1 MAPVQGWHAN
11 SWSVPYF
18 SPTNKN
24 KWKKKSLSHLSVDKK
39 FTWSLQG
46 LYLNLN
52 YNKTLSDNAIETGNQ
67 ITALKEK
74 VRLPASPRPVRTSST
89 MQAEKR
95 SRQVWHVQWQPARR
109 EGPTVSD
116 TVTYMRRLQL
126 SKHHLQWPAQCLGQ
140 GQTATQS

>member
-1 MAPVQGWHAN
+1 MD
-11 SWSVPYF
+11 
-18 SPTNKN
+18 
-24 KWKKKSLSHLSVDKK
+24 KKKSLSHLSVDKK

-74 VRLPASPRPVRTSST
+74 VRLPASPRPVRTLST

-95 SRQVWHVQWQPARR
+95 SRQV
-109 EGPTVSD
+109 
-116 TVTYMRRLQL
+116 
-126 SKHHLQWPAQCLGQ
+126 
-140 GQTATQS
+140 